1 MGFFII
7 ISPCNSVGNYGGLK
21 NCALA
26 TFLCLK
32 WMVCSLK
39 TELLIVQSLFLL
51 SPCNLFMGIIPVSWY
66 DHNSHVA
73 LEQKLLQHREVNEKY
88 NEIQNGTCQN
98 CLLPSLGDFFFLRK
112 RILCSIR
119 CWALSQICILMPYEW
134 DWKEPPWS
142 PSPRQKITY
151 RRRSFISRLF
161 KELLIIMR
169 FFFLSPLLGVQ

>member
-51 SPCNLFMGIIPVSWY
+51 SPCNVFMGIIPVSWY

-112 RILCSIR
+112 GILCSIR
-119 CWALSQICILMPYEW
+119 CWALSQICILMPYE
-134 DWKEPPWS
+134 
-142 PSPRQKITY
+142 
-151 RRRSFISRLF
+151 
-161 KELLIIMR
+161 
-169 FFFLSPLLGVQ
+169 